1 MNIRSTPFIRKDY
14 WSNYNDINQLNQRI
28 NEAENEI
35 SLVNARLTNDIENVS
50 NNLNT
55 YKNEIADTAISNNII
70 ANTLNANYAKGHY
83 ANFDNIFTNNA
94 YIENLTANNIY
105 MDFKTI
111 LGAIL
116 VNATVEN
123 MAGTIEA
130 STITDSTLVNAS
142 VENMHG
148 TLHNSTI
155 TDSTLVNATIDGNG
169 IFGEA
174 TINTANIINLYIDK
188 STAPVSSSAVLG
200 YDADGKVIPVKSF
213 PESADYLYTDEHGT
227 AFAGVAS
234 EEVISSGSLITSYA
248 VKNSLDIV
256 NDSFNNVNDSLNNM
270 NDSFSNRL
278 NGIDNSFNDVNN
290 NFANIGNSFNGINNY
305 VNNGF
310 NEVNNYINNCINN
323 VSPGFTDMAS
333 LLNIMNTLIPA
344 SFSNANKYT
353 LGDLGFSNVQRIEFV
368 TPADTTGTNISTGP
382 SNPVYLKFDATTN
395 TLKYT
400 SNALVINETMFRA
413 FNADMGFMFSNCAQ
427 FNQNIFIPDGVTNM
441 SDTFS
446 NCLALNQNIQLPNSI
461 NYSAWGVFYNCQSLN
476 QNILIP
482 NSIKSMVSFFNNCRS
497 LDQNILIPDGAI
509 NIAYMF
515 SECDVFNQNIL
526 IPNSVKGMGNT
537 FRWCANLNQN
547 ILIPNGVEMLDGTF
561 SQCARLNQ
569 NILIPPSVKCIR
581 GLFAFSFA
589 MNQDI
594 YIYSQNIKAGRDTGM
609 ANAFLSTNIGNIHL
623 PTSVPKDTS
632 NYMYNCLVNG
642 NAGITFPAANIFNDL
657 PVDIDHW
664 PPENV

>member
-1 MNIRSTPFIRKDY
+1 MNIRSIPFIRNDY
-14 WSNYNDINQLNQRI
+14 WSNYNAINQLNQRI

-35 SLVNARLTNDIENVS
+35 ALVNARLTNDIENVS

-70 ANTLNANYAKGHY
+70 VNTLNANYAKGHY
-83 ANFDNIFTNNA
+83 ANFDNTFINNA
-94 YIENLTANNIY
+94 YIENLTANSLC

-111 LGAIL
+111 LGATL

-174 TINTANIINLYIDK
+174 TINTANIVNLYIDK
-188 STAPVSSSAVLG
+188 SAAPVSSSAVLG
-200 YDADGKVIPVKSF
+200 YDADGKVIPVKAF

-256 NDSFNNVNDSLNNM
+256 NDSFNNMNDSLNNM
-270 NDSFSNRL
+270 NDSFSNKL
-278 NGIDNSFNDVNN
+278 NDIDNSFNNADN
-290 NFANIGNSFNGINNY
+290 NFANIGNAFNEVNSF

-310 NEVNNYINNCINN
+310 NDVNNYINNCINN
-323 VSPGFTDMAS
+323 VNVDMAS
-333 LLNIMNTLIPA
+333 LMNIMNTLIPV

-353 LGDLGFSNVQRIEFV
+353 LGDLGFNNVQRIEFV

-413 FNADMGFMFSNCAQ
+413 FNADMDSAFRDCTQ

-441 SDTFS
+441 GATFRGCS
-446 NCLALNQNIQLPNSI
+446 
-461 NYSAWGVFYNCQSLN
+461 
-476 QNILIP
+476 
-482 NSIKSMVSFFNNCRS
+482 S
-497 LDQNILIPDGAI
+497 LDQNIR
-509 NIAYMF
+509 
-515 SECDVFNQNIL
+515 
-526 IPNSVKGMGNT
+526 IPNTVTDLAAT
-537 FRWCANLNQN
+537 FWDC
-547 ILIPNGVEMLDGTF
+547 
-561 SQCARLNQ
+561 SSLNQ
-569 NILIPPSVKCIR
+569 NILIPPSATQIAQ
-581 GLFAFSFA
+581 LFWSCTN

-594 YIYSQNIKAGRDTGM
+594 YIYSQNINSM
-609 ANAFLSTNIGNIHL
+609 LYAFTSTNIGNVHL

-642 NAGITFPAANIFNDL
+642 NTGIKFSPNNIFNDL